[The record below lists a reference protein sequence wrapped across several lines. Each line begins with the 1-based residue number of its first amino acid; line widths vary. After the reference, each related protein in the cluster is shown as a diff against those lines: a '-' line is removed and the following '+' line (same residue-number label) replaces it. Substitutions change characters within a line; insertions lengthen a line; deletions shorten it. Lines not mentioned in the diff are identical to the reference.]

1 MLDFPTAP
9 LPKNGA
15 NRRTLSSTAP
25 LDSRNSSLN
34 NVWSDDYFQND
45 ENENYFNN
53 IIATP
58 LAATVTERPFP
69 RSIPLCED
77 EDQAYPRH
85 RTDQRS
91 LTTLIPFRRTR
102 TNSISPTRSPIRED
116 TQSYT
121 DEKDITFTGDTE
133 TPERRPGGLS
143 SWFTGSSAPVSVGVV
158 VDEFEAT
165 TVLPPPSTSSSR
177 TASPER
183 AKLRKRPTMASASTN
198 SFGAPTP
205 QPEKVASTSR
215 FAFFGAKTPT
225 QKTMSIPAELSD
237 DFLSMNIRDTLFP
250 GGMTDTDVFSPSAF
264 KNLLANA
271 EGILSKL
278 QTAYQVRTLALH
290 DLRSEKESRDDELEE
305 AETRSRHLKMQ
316 LQEMALQVSSH
327 DAEMAALKL
336 ELQHEREA
344 RRKEKEEREESVKL
358 IRAHGS
364 SPSSPS
370 YQTSRTSEDLG
381 VEQSRRLRSRLSETS
396 FSSDVESTSGG
407 ESVFSRSMSPTGT
420 YASTST
426 SNECTPE
433 ITQAAFHT
441 VQKVQLPSPVSLM
454 NKQETRTPVKVK
466 TGMFGKILGGGRAEV
481 QEVTSCSNCQGGEA
495 AVAWDTVGL
504 LKMENRGLKERV
516 GELEDSVEDALDLVR
531 GLSLRP

>member
-1 MLDFPTAP
+1 
-9 LPKNGA
+9 
-15 NRRTLSSTAP
+15 
-25 LDSRNSSLN
+25 
-34 NVWSDDYFQND
+34 
-45 ENENYFNN
+45 
-53 IIATP
+53 
-58 LAATVTERPFP
+58 
-69 RSIPLCED
+69 
-77 EDQAYPRH
+77 
-85 RTDQRS
+85 
-91 LTTLIPFRRTR
+91 
-102 TNSISPTRSPIRED
+102 
-116 TQSYT
+116 
-121 DEKDITFTGDTE
+121 
-133 TPERRPGGLS
+133 
-143 SWFTGSSAPVSVGVV
+143 
-158 VDEFEAT
+158 
-165 TVLPPPSTSSSR
+165 
-177 TASPER
+177 
-183 AKLRKRPTMASASTN
+183 
-198 SFGAPTP
+198 
-205 QPEKVASTSR
+205 
-215 FAFFGAKTPT
+215 
-225 QKTMSIPAELSD
+225 
-237 DFLSMNIRDTLFP
+237 MNIRDTLFP